1 MKRFVCAYWP
11 TVIVVAL
18 ILYATLFPD
27 PVPVD
32 DMPLIPGLDK
42 LIHAI
47 MFGGLTGAVAFD
59 YSRSHGCIRPPK
71 SVMARIAVVSIL
83 AGGCI
88 ELLQGAMALGRGAEW
103 ADFAADS
110 LGVLVA
116 FFAAPPAIVKVLN
129 RK

>member
-1 MKRFVCAYWP
+1 
-11 TVIVVAL
+11 
-18 ILYATLFPD
+18 
-27 PVPVD
+27 
-32 DMPLIPGLDK
+32 
-42 LIHAI
+42 
-47 MFGGLTGAVAFD
+47 
-59 YSRSHGCIRPPK
+59 
-71 SVMARIAVVSIL
+71 MARIAVVSIL

-88 ELLQGAMALGRGAEW
+88 ELLQDAMALGRGAEW